1 MLALQLLAIGFLAL
15 SAAFLFGPPLLIYG
29 PKATRDMAG
38 DGQMQFVGGCFA
50 SLVVLVFTAPY
61 IGDAFQTGG
70 GAITLVMV
78 DLFMMQFSPV

>member
-1 MLALQLLAIGFLAL
+1 MLALQLLALGFLAL

-29 PKATRDMAG
+29 PKTARDMVR

-50 SLVVLVFTAPY
+50 SLIILVLTAPH
-61 IGDAFQTGG
+61 IGTAFLTGG

-78 DLFMMQFSPV
+78 DLFTMQFSPV